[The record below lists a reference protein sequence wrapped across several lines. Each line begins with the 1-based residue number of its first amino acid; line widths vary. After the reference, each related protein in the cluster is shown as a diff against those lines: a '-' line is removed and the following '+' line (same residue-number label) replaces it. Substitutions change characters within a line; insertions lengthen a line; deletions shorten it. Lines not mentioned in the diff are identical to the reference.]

1 MSTTK
6 VALLAAAAV
15 LYVTP
20 GFAQKSQ
27 DTLRIAI
34 NNPFAVLSNYDL
46 PVDESTNFTRDVY
59 DHLLYYD
66 ERAKKF
72 VPGLA
77 KSWTRIDD
85 KTIEYEIRSD
95 IKFHN
100 GDALDASD
108 IKATI
113 DYAID
118 PKSKIT
124 FVANY
129 NWVKEA
135 ELLGANKLR
144 IRSHEVQSTD
154 LAHMA
159 YRFQIF
165 DGKLLNK
172 MADKSDYGRLNP
184 VGSGVYKV
192 TQIDPNKGIIVE
204 RYDGYNTTPDVKKA
218 SIKRIH
224 GIPMPDKQTQAA
236 QMMVGGIDILR
247 NVEPDLAKALA
258 ANPNME
264 TSYVAELN
272 LFYFAL
278 DAQNLS
284 GN

>member
-20 GFAQKSQ
+20 AFAQKAQ
-27 DTLRIAI
+27 DTLRISI

-100 GDALDASD
+100 GDALDAGD
-108 IKATI
+108 VKTTI

-118 PKSKIT
+118 
-124 FVANY
+124 
-129 NWVKEA
+129 
-135 ELLGANKLR
+135 
-144 IRSHEVQSTD
+144 
-154 LAHMA
+154 
-159 YRFQIF
+159 
-165 DGKLLNK
+165 
-172 MADKSDYGRLNP
+172 
-184 VGSGVYKV
+184 
-192 TQIDPNKGIIVE
+192 
-204 RYDGYNTTPDVKKA
+204 
-218 SIKRIH
+218 
-224 GIPMPDKQTQAA
+224 
-236 QMMVGGIDILR
+236 
-247 NVEPDLAKALA
+247 
-258 ANPNME
+258 
-264 TSYVAELN
+264 
-272 LFYFAL
+272 
-278 DAQNLS
+278 
-284 GN
+284 